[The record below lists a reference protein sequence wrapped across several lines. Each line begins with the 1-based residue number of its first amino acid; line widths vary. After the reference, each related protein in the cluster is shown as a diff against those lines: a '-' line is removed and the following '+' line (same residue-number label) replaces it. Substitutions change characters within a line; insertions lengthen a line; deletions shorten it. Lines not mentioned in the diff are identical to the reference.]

1 MKASR
6 AAIRQSKALVRIE
19 EKLDRVLVL
28 LGEAPPSEPDRA
40 ETMAEDIIQ
49 EMLADETVIE
59 EAAAEEVPA
68 EAKPKGKPKG

>member
-6 AAIRQSKALVRIE
+6 ATIRQARAIARIE
-19 EKLDRVLVL
+19 EKLDRVLIL
-28 LGEAPPSEPDRA
+28 LGEVPPSEPDRA

-49 EMLADETVIE
+49 EMPAEETVIE
-59 EAAAEEVPA
+59 EPAAEEVPA